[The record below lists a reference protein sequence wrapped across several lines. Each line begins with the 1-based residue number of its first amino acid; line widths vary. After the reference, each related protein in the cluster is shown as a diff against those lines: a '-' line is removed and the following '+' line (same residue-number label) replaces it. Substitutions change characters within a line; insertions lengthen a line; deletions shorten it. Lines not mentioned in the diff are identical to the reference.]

1 MRRTIFTDEHEQ
13 FRQMV
18 RAFLEKECVPHTAE
32 WLEAGVVSR
41 EAWRKAGELGLLGWM
56 VPEEHGGLGIRDFR
70 YSVVI
75 AEEIAATGT
84 QGIALA
90 LHNDVVAPYL
100 TDLTTPEQKK
110 RWLPGFVTGERLVAI
125 AMSEPGAGSDLKQ
138 VKATAR
144 RDGDTWILNG
154 TKTFI
159 SNGILADL
167 VIVVAR
173 TDPEAGHK
181 GMSLLVVEEGFEG
194 FERGR
199 KLDKIGNR
207 AQDTAE
213 LFFRDVRVPAA
224 NLLGAEGRGF
234 YHLMRNL
241 PQERLGIAVYAIAH
255 ADRAFAVTIQY
266 AHDRRAFGRP
276 IGEFQVNRF
285 ALAEMKTKLDVAHA
299 YLDRCVQAALDGEL
313 TAEEAAGAKWW
324 ATELQWEI
332 VDRCLQLHGGYGYV
346 NEYEIARL
354 WRDARVQRLYG
365 GTTEIMKEIVGR
377 GLGFL
382 EEGAAMPSVIGHCP
396 AWCAR
401 EHAAA
406 FYHASETTSVTITQP
421 GGGLAAPDR
430 LDVQTAQYLPD
441 DPAEPAWSPA
451 VEIAVHAGGRYR
463 LIGLTP
469 EEARQLAT
477 MLAKAADSVG

>member
-1 MRRTIFTDEHEQ
+1 
-13 FRQMV
+13 MV

-32 WLEAGVVSR
+32 WLEAGGVSG
-41 EAWRKAGELGLLGWM
+41 EAWRKAGQLGLLGWM
-56 VPEEHGGLGIRDFR
+56 VPEEYGGLGIRDVR

-100 TDLTTPEQKK
+100 TDLTTPEQKA
-110 RWLPGFVTGERLVAI
+110 RWLPGFVARERLGAVALC
-125 AMSEPGAGSDLKQ
+125 EPPAASDLKQ

-144 RDGDTWILNG
+144 RDGDTWVLNG

-159 SNGILADL
+159 SNGILANL

-173 TDPEAGHK
+173 TDPEAGHR

-199 KLDKIGNR
+199 KLDKVGNR

-224 NLLGAEGRGF
+224 NLLGEEGQGF

-241 PQERLGIAVYAIAH
+241 PAERLGIAVYAIAH
-255 ADRAFAVTIQY
+255 ADRAFAVTMEY
-266 AHDRRAFGRP
+266 ARDRHAFGRP

-299 YLDRCVQAALDGEL
+299 YLDRCVQAAVDGEL

-332 VDRCLQLHGGYGYV
+332 VDRCLQLHGGYV
-346 NEYEIARL
+346 SINEYESARL

-377 GLGFL
+377 GLGF
-382 EEGAAMPSVIGHCP
+382 
-396 AWCAR
+396 
-401 EHAAA
+401 
-406 FYHASETTSVTITQP
+406 
-421 GGGLAAPDR
+421 
-430 LDVQTAQYLPD
+430 
-441 DPAEPAWSPA
+441 
-451 VEIAVHAGGRYR
+451 
-463 LIGLTP
+463 
-469 EEARQLAT
+469 
-477 MLAKAADSVG
+477 